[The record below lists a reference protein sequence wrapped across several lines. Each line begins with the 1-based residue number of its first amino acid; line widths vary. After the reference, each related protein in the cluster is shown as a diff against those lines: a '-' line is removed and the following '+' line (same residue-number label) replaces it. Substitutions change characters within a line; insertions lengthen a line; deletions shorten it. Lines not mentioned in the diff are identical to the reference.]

1 MTSLSRLE
9 RICVL
14 ALVLVAWAVRWT
26 ALMEV
31 PAGWRDDDL
40 IELYTFRVE
49 LILDPFCGEGA
60 TCVAERKLGRRF
72 TGYDTHLEYLEI
84 ARKRISEA
92 PAGVSPEHPIGKER

>member
-40 IELYTFRVE
+40 IELY
-49 LILDPFCGEGA
+49 A
-60 TCVAERKLGRRF
+60 
-72 TGYDTHLEYLEI
+72 
-84 ARKRISEA
+84 S
-92 PAGVSPEHPIGKER
+92 PASTRHQRA